1 MIATGFVQLS
11 AHGQAQYSLGS
22 LFLPNVN
29 VASLGTVTVQA
40 HTDNGA
46 VLLAYGWMINNNTG
60 EPIFFAGE

>member
-1 MIATGFVQLS
+1 VQLS

-46 VLLAYGWMINNNTG
+46 VLFAYGSMIDNNSG
-60 EPIFFAGE
+60 DPVFFAGE